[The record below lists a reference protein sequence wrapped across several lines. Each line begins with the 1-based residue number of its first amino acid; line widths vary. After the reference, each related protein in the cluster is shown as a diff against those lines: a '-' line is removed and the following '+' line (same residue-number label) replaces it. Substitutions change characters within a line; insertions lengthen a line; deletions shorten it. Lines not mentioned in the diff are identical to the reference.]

1 MSLSSP
7 TPTSSST
14 SLSKPGGTATNVLA
28 LTTPFV
34 QKPDCESIWALS
46 HVSSYEDDGHLTS
59 VAFLA
64 SDADDERFTSCQPP
78 GWASVVPAS
87 RFSFSPAVCPSNWTY
102 YDMAST
108 TNAGTTFT
116 TAYCCA
122 SEFYPRSYYLD
133 PPYLATG
140 VPCWRDAR
148 AGDVSSLL
156 AQAHEAWH
164 ISWAASDTSTLS
176 LALPE
181 ITSGMHVYSWV
192 PGETI
197 SPGAYDGESNHHES
211 NNHDGPQC
219 CVVFHRVKKTERRER
234 WLAEHE
240 LTTNVVDSQ
249 GK

>member
-46 HVSSYEDDGHLTS
+46 HVASYEDDGHLTS
-59 VAFLA
+59 EAFLA

-122 SEFYPRSYYLD
+122 GCVLC
-133 PPYLATG
+133 ATLLVFIIG
-140 VPCWRDAR
+140 RCNT
-148 AGDVSSLL
+148 SCSLFD
-156 AQAHEAWH
+156 EALLTLT
-164 ISWAASDTSTLS
+164 AASSIQGL
-176 LALPE
+176 
-181 ITSGMHVYSWV
+181 IT
-192 PGETI
+192 
-197 SPGAYDGESNHHES
+197 
-211 NNHDGPQC
+211 
-219 CVVFHRVKKTERRER
+219 
-234 WLAEHE
+234 
-240 LTTNVVDSQ
+240 
-249 GK
+249 

>member
-1 MSLSSP
+1 MPLSSP

-34 QKPDCESIWALS
+34 QKPDCESIWTLS
-46 HVSSYEDDGHLTS
+46 HVSSYSDDGRLTS

-64 SDADDERFTSCQPP
+64 SDVDDERFTSCQPP

-122 SEFYPRSYYLD
+122 SGFYPRSAYSD
-133 PPYLATG
+133 PTYLATG
-140 VPCWRDAR
+140 VPCFREAS
-148 AGDVSSLL
+148 AGDVSTTGSLL
-156 AQAHEAWH
+156 DQVHEAWH

-176 LALPE
+176 PTLPE
-181 ITSGMHVYSWV
+181 ITADMLIGAWV
-192 PGETI
+192 PGESI
-197 SPGAYDGESNHHES
+197 IPGKYDRESNHH
-211 NNHDGPQC
+211 DGP
-219 CVVFHRVKKTERRER
+219 
-234 WLAEHE
+234 
-240 LTTNVVDSQ
+240 
-249 GK
+249 